1 MSDKVFI
8 EGLTVFTVIGVYDW
22 EQTIKQKLVLDIEM
36 DWDHRVAASTDDVN
50 FCLDYARVTQGIID
64 HLTQHR
70 FALIERVAEEVAKLL
85 IDTFSVQKVKV
96 KVSKPD
102 AIAMANNVAVL
113 IKRQKKK

>member
-8 EGLTVFTVIGVYDW
+8 EGLTVFTIIGVYDW

-36 DWDHRVAASTDDVN
+36 DWDNRVAASTDNVD
-50 FCLDYARVTQGIID
+50 FCLDYARVTQVIIA

-70 FALIERVAEEVAKLL
+70 FALIERVAEEVANL
-85 IDTFSVQKVKV
+85 IINTFSVPKVKI

-113 IKRQKKK
+113 IKREKKK